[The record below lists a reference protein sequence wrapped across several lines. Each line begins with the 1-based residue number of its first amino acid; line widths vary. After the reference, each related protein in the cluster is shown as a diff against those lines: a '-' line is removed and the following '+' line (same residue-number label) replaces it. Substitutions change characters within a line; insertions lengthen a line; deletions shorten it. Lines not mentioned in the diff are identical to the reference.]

1 MNIEE
6 LYSRLWPEL
15 CAYCERMTEGCRAAA
30 EDIVQ
35 ESFLRA
41 MQNAYLFEEMD
52 GPHCRAW
59 LYKTARNIFID
70 KARRAAAESKKLS
83 VLDTDEAQT
92 DPAFSEAEAASL
104 LMLLPPELRTLFKMR
119 YIDGYNAAELGEI
132 FDMNPSTLR
141 SKLAVAKK
149 LLRKELLQ
157 KQEE

>member
-1 MNIEE
+1 MG
-6 LYSRLWPEL
+6 S
-15 CAYCERMTEGCRAAA
+15 
-30 EDIVQ
+30 
-35 ESFLRA
+35 
-41 MQNAYLFEEMD
+41 EMCIRD
-52 GPHCRAW
+52 S
-59 LYKTARNIFID
+59 YKTARNIFID
-70 KARRAAAESKKLS
+70 NVRRAAAESKKLS

-141 SKLAVAKK
+141 SKLAAAKK